1 MLTTAICLTRVASVE
16 FALARS
22 FCSLYQKGAA
32 GEPRTPAE
40 TNHFSTALGSL
51 SLWYSHPKT
60 IVLKITKLPEGYPNG
75 FSFPEGITANQA
87 DYYDRGWCY
96 CESSLCNMVKDF
108 DYVLDLAKIP
118 PIALADAREDVRAI
132 ARACRAGRAVPLLPA
147 TFSDQLASKSFT
159 SKKADL
165 HVVSSIYAEGY
176 RMRMA
181 SSKLF
186 NYTGLQWG
194 DEELTSLAEVLRG
207 GGLALAEELFLNMNR
222 LTDTGV
228 AELASAIRAATDGPP
243 RLSHLVTLNLS
254 SNQIGN
260 AGASALADALGS
272 GALPN
277 LKEIHLEQN
286 EVSAEWQQK
295 LSELLAARRSG
306 KETAGGGEANDAD
319 SSAAEEAY
327 RQAIKAA
334 QSVRKGD
341 LQEVKSMSK
350 PPQAVVRVVECV
362 AILLDQTSKTKEGGF
377 RKLLNDMKFV
387 HHLTAFDVHNVTQ
400 SMLEALDPYLQ
411 DDEFAP
417 QNLARYGRLCG
428 LLCTWVRGM
437 ALMAKHRRALEA

>member
-1 MLTTAICLTRVASVE
+1 M
-16 FALARS
+16 
-22 FCSLYQKGAA
+22 
-32 GEPRTPAE
+32 
-40 TNHFSTALGSL
+40 
-51 SLWYSHPKT
+51 
-60 IVLKITKLPEGYPNG
+60 
-75 FSFPEGITANQA
+75 
-87 DYYDRGWCY
+87 
-96 CESSLCNMVKDF
+96 
-108 DYVLDLAKIP
+108 
-118 PIALADAREDVRAI
+118 
-132 ARACRAGRAVPLLPA
+132 
-147 TFSDQLASKSFT
+147 
-159 SKKADL
+159 
-165 HVVSSIYAEGY
+165 
-176 RMRMA
+176 
-181 SSKLF
+181 
-186 NYTGLQWG
+186 
-194 DEELTSLAEVLRG
+194 
-207 GGLALAEELFLNMNR
+207 
-222 LTDTGV
+222 
-228 AELASAIRAATDGPP
+228 
-243 RLSHLVTLNLS
+243 NLS

-341 LQEVKSMSK
+341 IQEVKSMAK
-350 PPQAVVRVVECV
+350 PPQALVRVVDCV

-411 DDEFAP
+411 DDEFTP
-417 QNLARYGRLCG
+417 QNLARCGRLCE